1 MLQSCSRH
9 GISNSKN
16 KIDTDDVVNMVNK
29 MGIKINKN
37 EAFVLLKSADINGDN
52 ALDVEEFIS
61 LIHSTN
67 EALDVDLKEL
77 QPMNDQMNKYGG
89 KSNDVLGKIQQNASN
104 NYENKLDNQLR
115 LFFQKS

>member
-1 MLQSCSRH
+1 
-9 GISNSKN
+9 
-16 KIDTDDVVNMVNK
+16 

-52 ALDVEEFIS
+52 ALDIEEFIS

-67 EALDVDLKEL
+67 EALDVDLKDLE
-77 QPMNDQMNKYGG
+77 PMNEQMNKQGG
-89 KSNDVLGKIQQNASN
+89 KSTEILGKLQQNASN
-104 NYENKLDNQLR
+104 NYEYKLDNQLR

>member
-1 MLQSCSRH
+1 
-9 GISNSKN
+9 
-16 KIDTDDVVNMVNK
+16 

-52 ALDVEEFIS
+52 ALDIEEFIS

-67 EALDVDLKEL
+67 EALDVDLKDLE
-77 QPMNDQMNKYGG
+77 PMNEQMNRHGG
-89 KSNDVLGKIQQNASN
+89 KSTEILGKLQQNASN
-104 NYENKLDNQLR
+104 NYEYKLDNQLK